1 MCSEACGG
9 ETSVSVDSCWHLIDL
24 GQKFFVTWYCVLD
37 CPGFNALPRLGD
49 FALEGTMSIA
59 DLSAALKT
67 SNQASIATLGWHA
80 DIPVDKPL
88 RDMKDQYG
96 YTMTDLKDRI
106 KK

>member
-1 MCSEACGG
+1 
-9 ETSVSVDSCWHLIDL
+9 
-24 GQKFFVTWYCVLD
+24 VTWYCVLD
-37 CPGFNALPRLGD
+37 CPGFNALP
-49 FALEGTMSIA
+49 
-59 DLSAALKT
+59 
-67 SNQASIATLGWHA
+67 TLGWHA